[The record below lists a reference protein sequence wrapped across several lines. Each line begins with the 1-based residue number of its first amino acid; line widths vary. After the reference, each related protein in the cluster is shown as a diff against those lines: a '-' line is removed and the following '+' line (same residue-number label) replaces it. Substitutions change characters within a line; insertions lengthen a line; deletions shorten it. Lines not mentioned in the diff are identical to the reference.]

1 MSRVPIGMKII
12 DIRKLLDDYGIQRC
26 YFVPYKKKLHNVD
39 GKRVQAYKEGWIE
52 FEDKI
57 YAKLTEYQNRLVE
70 IKNVYIEMNFGI

>member
-39 GKRVQAYKEGWIE
+39 GKRVQAYKEGRIK

-57 YAKLTEYQNRLVE
+57 
-70 IKNVYIEMNFGI
+70 